1 MADIILNDPVVK
13 EFIFWASR
21 TWFLWMPILFF
32 FIFRDSWLHYVRANF
47 ISTKKYILLEVRIP
61 REVSKSPKAME
72 SIFAGIHG
80 AARKGNL
87 IDRYWDGW
95 VTPWFSLEV
104 IGDETGIHFYIWTME
119 FFKRMFEAQ
128 IYAQYPSSEVR
139 VVEDYTKSLPAVLP
153 DKDWNLWGTEFVLTK
168 PDAYPIRTYEDFVL
182 EDISSKEEERK
193 IDPLSSLFEFFG
205 QLRPGE
211 RLWIQMLVRA
221 ADDKWK
227 KEGEVLVAKMTGKK
241 AVSKSP
247 LITQLVDAIH
257 DTVKTILGVSAESK
271 PTKKESDQFR
281 MLNLS
286 PGERTTIEAIERNI
300 AKIGFEV
307 CIRWIYLAKRE
318 VYNFLAVPAMFGI
331 FKQFSS
337 QSLNGFKTNKK
348 ITVSIDY
355 FFKNYREP
363 KRKQRLFKSYKLR
376 SVFLPPYK
384 RRSKPFVLSSSE
396 LATVYH
402 FPGMVVAAPTTPRI
416 EAKRG
421 APPPNLPI

>member
-1 MADIILNDPVVK
+1 MADIILNDPIVREVL
-13 EFIFWASR
+13 FWLQGS
-21 TWFLWMPILFF
+21 WFLWAPLALFF
-32 FIFRDSWLHYVRANF
+32 LFRDTWLRYVRAAF
-47 ISTKKYILLEVRIP
+47 ISTRKYILLEVKIP
-61 REVSKSPKAME
+61 REVAKSPKAME

-80 AARKGNL
+80 AARRGNL

-95 VTPWFSLEV
+95 VSPWFSLEIV
-104 IGDETGIHFYIWTME
+104 GDETGIHFYIWTLE
-119 FFKRMFEAQ
+119 FFRKMLEAQ

-139 VVEDYTKSLPAVLP
+139 VVDDYTKNLPAVLP
-153 DKDWNLWGTEFVLTK
+153 NQDWTLWGSEFVLTK

-193 IDPLSSLFEFFG
+193 IDPMSSLFEFFG
-205 QLRPGE
+205 QLKVGE
-211 RLWIQMLVRA
+211 RIWMQMLVRA

-227 KEGEVLVAKMTGKK
+227 REGEALVAKMTGKK
-241 AVSKSP
+241 VVSKP
-247 LITQLVDAIH
+247 PFLTQLVDVAH
-257 DTVKTILGVSAESK
+257 DTLKTILGVVEESK
-271 PTKKESDQFR
+271 PVKKESDQFR

-286 PGERTTIEAIERNI
+286 PGERGTVEAIERNI

-307 CIRWIYLAKRE
+307 CIRWIYLARRDAF
-318 VYNFLAVPAMFGI
+318 NFLAVPAIYGI

-337 QSLNGFKTNKK
+337 QTLNGFKSNSK
-348 ITVSIDY
+348 ITTSIDY
-355 FFKNYREP
+355 FFKKTREA
-363 KRKQRLFKSYKLR
+363 KRKSRLFKAYKLR

-384 RRSKPFVLSSSE
+384 RRSKSFVLSSSE

>member
-1 MADIILNDPVVK
+1 
-13 EFIFWASR
+13 
-21 TWFLWMPILFF
+21 
-32 FIFRDSWLHYVRANF
+32 
-47 ISTKKYILLEVRIP
+47 
-61 REVSKSPKAME
+61 
-72 SIFAGIHG
+72 
-80 AARKGNL
+80 
-87 IDRYWDGW
+87 
-95 VTPWFSLEV
+95 
-104 IGDETGIHFYIWTME
+104 
-119 FFKRMFEAQ
+119 MFEAQ

-271 PTKKESDQFR
+271 PTKKESDQVI
-281 MLNLS
+281 LL
-286 PGERTTIEAIERNI
+286 
-300 AKIGFEV
+300 K
-307 CIRWIYLAKRE
+307 
-318 VYNFLAVPAMFGI
+318 
-331 FKQFSS
+331 
-337 QSLNGFKTNKK
+337 
-348 ITVSIDY
+348 
-355 FFKNYREP
+355 
-363 KRKQRLFKSYKLR
+363 KQRKEKAEFWR
-376 SVFLPPYK
+376 SIIGTVD
-384 RRSKPFVLSSSE
+384 
-396 LATVYH
+396 LA
-402 FPGMVVAAPTTPRI
+402 GAAGS
-416 EAKRG
+416 AGDK
-421 APPPNLPI
+421 